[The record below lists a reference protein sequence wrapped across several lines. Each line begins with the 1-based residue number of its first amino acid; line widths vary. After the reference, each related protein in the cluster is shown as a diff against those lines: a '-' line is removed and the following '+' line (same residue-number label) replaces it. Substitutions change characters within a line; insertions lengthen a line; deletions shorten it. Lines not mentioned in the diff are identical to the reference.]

1 MDFII
6 RKDIYG
12 SWWHDYN
19 NNATKVSI
27 SDFECVI
34 DDVANTFIIQNKN
47 GSNVPSKAVSIAD
60 VKVIDQNISETPIAF
75 SGAVGLKN
83 LLTAKQYPPYRESSI
98 NYDQKIIWRKGHAI
112 VWNETQEFFNANFDA
127 NGLGINLALGWGLC
141 NGNAGR
147 KDFRDR
153 TIVSKGANFA
163 TLYNTGGSANAVLIG
178 HNHTFSA
185 SAGSDSGGGAVA
197 TGTANEGSGSFL
209 MTNTGQSEN
218 GASVPNQSGEGKN
231 MPPYIIAQWV
241 DRVSDLIVYY
251 TGSEGGG
258 AVDSVNGQTG
268 VVVIP
273 LDYLPLAGGTMDAG
287 ADIFFDNGSALREGT
302 YDFGGDGGISRICSV
317 DYEDMWQ
324 AGIRHVFDNNG
335 LIRHSTNCFNVVP
348 DSSFDN
354 TLRFKI
360 DSLWTLD
367 NGTTYKCTDA
377 STGAAVWEIY
387 HNFIPNASVNRWGYI
402 DIYSAFS
409 GR

>member
-19 NNATKVSI
+19 NDATKVNI
-27 SDFECVI
+27 SDFEAVI
-34 DDVANTFIIQNKN
+34 DSVANTFIIQCKN
-47 GSNVPSKAVSIAD
+47 GSNVPTMAISIVN
-60 VKVIDQNISETPIAF
+60 VKVINQIVSDTPISF

-83 LLTAKQYPPYRESSI
+83 LLTSLNYTPYLQPTSSPVVI
-98 NYDQKIIWRKGHAI
+98 YRVGQVGIFTMTP
-112 VWNETQEFFNANFDA
+112 TQFTNNFDGT
-127 NGLGINLALGWGLC
+127 GLGISTMTGWALR
-141 NGNAGR
+141 NGNNGTKNQQGR
-147 KDFRDR
+147 F
-153 TIVSKGANFA
+153 SLNKGSSPYDVIGAS
-163 TLYNTGGSANAVLIG
+163 GGSANAVVVDHSHQVLNTSEAG
-178 HNHTFSA
+178 TSLGTFVY
-185 SAGSDSGGGAVA
+185 GDIGGGGIVQAPNQV
-197 TGTANEGSGSFL
+197 S
-209 MTNTGQSEN
+209 NTGE
-218 GASVPNQSGEGKN
+218 SGTGKN
-231 MPPYIIAQWV
+231 MPPYLIDVWV
-241 DRVSDLIVYY
+241 ERVTELSINA
-251 TGSEGGG
+251 GGGGGGGG

-335 LIRHSTNCFNVVP
+335 LIRHSTNCFDVVP

-360 DSLWTLD
+360 DSLWT
-367 NGTTYKCTDA
+367 
-377 STGAAVWEIY
+377 
-387 HNFIPNASVNRWGYI
+387 
-402 DIYSAFS
+402 
-409 GR
+409 